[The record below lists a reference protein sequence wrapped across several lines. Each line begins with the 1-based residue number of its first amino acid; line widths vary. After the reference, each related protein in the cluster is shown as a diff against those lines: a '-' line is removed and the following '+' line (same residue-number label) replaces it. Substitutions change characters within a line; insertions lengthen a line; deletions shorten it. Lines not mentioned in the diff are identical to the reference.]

1 MTQSQIKYFL
11 AVAQEMSFSKAA
23 ESLYVSQPAVSR
35 QVAQL
40 EQELGVPLFIRTNQE
55 IFLTEAGQEFQR
67 FFSESQRSFQEL
79 VERMRSNSGTV
90 RGALNIG
97 CTEGWDLSSFFPQ
110 LSASLADSHPNLT
123 LNLSGFNHDQILHAL
138 ERGDV
143 DVVITNES
151 LLKGRERIS
160 SLPLTRRRGVLLF
173 SAHHR
178 LVDKPGLALE
188 DFKNEPFYVTAPPS
202 MREATIE
209 LLSLCADADFMPNI
223 EYVPTLS
230 AVYMKL
236 SSGRGVLLC
245 NDWMMAINNPLFA
258 NLPLHIDRSISV
270 AWAADNRSPLV
281 RLFVGRLRQWFQSQ
295 NETT

>member
-55 IFLTEAGQEFQR
+55 ILITEAGQEFQR
-67 FFSESQRSFQEL
+67 FFSEGQRAFLEL
-79 VERMRSNSGTV
+79 VERMRNTSGSLQGT
-90 RGALNIG
+90 LNIG
-97 CTEGWDLSSFFPQ
+97 CSEGWDLSSFFPQ
-110 LSASLADSHPNLT
+110 LSASLAESHPNLT
-123 LNLSGFNHDQILHAL
+123 LNLSGFNLDQILHAL

-143 DVVITNES
+143 DVIITNES
-151 LLKGRERIS
+151 LLKGRDRIS

-173 SAHHR
+173 SARHP
-178 LVDKPGLALE
+178 LVNKDGLALE

-209 LLSLCADADFMPNI
+209 LLSLCADADFLPKI
-223 EYVPTLS
+223 EHVPTLS
-230 AVYMKL
+230 AAYMKL
-236 SSGRGVLLC
+236 SSGRGTILC

-258 NLPLHIDRSISV
+258 TLPLHIDRSISV
-270 AWAADNRSPLV
+270 AWAADNQSPLV
-281 RLFVGRLRQWFQSQ
+281 RLFVNRLRQWFQPH
-295 NETT
+295 NEL

>member
-40 EQELGVPLFIRTNQE
+40 EQELGVPLFLRTNQE
-55 IFLTEAGQEFQR
+55 IHITEAGREFQR
-67 FFSESQRSFQEL
+67 FFSESQRAFQEL
-79 VERMRSNSGTV
+79 VERMRNHSDTLRGT
-90 RGALNIG
+90 LNIG

-110 LSASLADSHPNLT
+110 LSNALAESHPNLT
-123 LNLSGFNHDQILHAL
+123 LNLSGFNLDQILHAL

-173 SAHHR
+173 SAQHR
-178 LVDKPGLALE
+178 LVGKPGLALE

-209 LLSLCADADFMPNI
+209 LLSLCADADFMPKI

-230 AVYMKL
+230 AVFMKL

-245 NDWMMAINNPLFA
+245 NDWMMAINNPLFST
-258 NLPLHIDRSISV
+258 LPLHIDRNISV
-270 AWAADNRSPLV
+270 AWSADNQSPLV
-281 RLFVGRLRQWFQSQ
+281 RLFVSRLRQWFQPQDELS
-295 NETT
+295 